1 MVIFQNNPFFV
12 WRGYRGGAR
21 GILGGAVTWEHSMH
35 GWMFTILASI
45 TFCPASQSLGPQTK
59 SPKSPYVSDAPWG
72 AVPLPRSPLGCR
84 IWQFDPAP
92 LPVGSQRYPHPSP
105 RSWSLIFQEAATPA
119 GLFQSGVCAHPWSGG
134 VGGRARDISASPVRP
149 QSTFLCPAS
158 SFQEHF
164 LCIPEG
170 SLRERHVLNSFSFT
184 WGLLETRKVL

>member
-1 MVIFQNNPFFV
+1 MGAFHAWPDVYHPCLYHVLSCVPVI
-12 WRGYRGGAR
+12 RTADK
-21 GILGGAVTWEHSMH
+21 I
-35 GWMFTILASI
+35 
-45 TFCPASQSLGPQTK
+45 
-59 SPKSPYVSDAPWG
+59 PK
-72 AVPLPRSPLGCR
+72 VPIRFRRPLGSSTTANESTGLQDMAVR
-84 IWQFDPAP
+84 SGP
-92 LPVGSQRYPHPSP
+92 LPVGAQRYPRPSP
-105 RSWSLIFQEAATPA
+105 QSWNLIFQEAATPA